1 MTEFLV
7 NLLKKFAVKKFLKGL
22 LMVLAGLVALSYTLG
37 YDYLFKGIWVT
48 YLHGETSATID
59 DGKFFPSHTIVRGTP
74 KPWVKDAN
82 YNKTKLPEN
91 ILENLK
97 DSKTAALVV
106 IKNGKLLH
114 EEYWNGYNANSR
126 TNSFSMAKTVTTL
139 LMGAAIADGKIDSEN
154 QYFSDFYKNYANVP
168 YGNKLTLKD
177 LSSMEA
183 GLNWHEN
190 YKNPFSPNAKAYYGK
205 SLGKSV
211 LLKNF
216 KENPGTKFEYQSGS
230 TQLLGFAIRK
240 AVNMPIASYAS
251 KKLWIPLGMEQ
262 NAEWSTDD
270 FGMEKTFC
278 CIQSDAKDF
287 AKLGQL
293 MLNNGKVDTLQI
305 ISPDFIQ
312 KMITPTK
319 LSKNAYGMGLWI
331 NYDNPIKHYFFW
343 GLLGQYII
351 VIPEKQMIIVRTG
364 SYKYQPKNDNGRPDQ
379 VKFLVNELSKI
390 F

>member
-1 MTEFLV
+1 
-7 NLLKKFAVKKFLKGL
+7 
-22 LMVLAGLVALSYTLG
+22 MVLAGLVALSYMLG

-48 YLHGETSATID
+48 YLHGDTSATID

-91 ILENLK
+91 ILKNLK

-154 QYFSDFYKNYANVP
+154 QYFSDFYQNYANVP

-293 MLNNGKVDTLQI
+293 MLNNGKVDTVQI
-305 ISPDFIQ
+305 IKPDFIQ

-319 LSKNAYGMGLWI
+319 LSKNSYGMGLWI

-351 VIPEKQMIIVRTG
+351 VIPEKQMTIVRTG
-364 SYKYQPKNDNGRPDQ
+364 SYKDQPKNDNGRPDQ
-379 VKFLVNELSKI
+379 VKFLVNEFSKI